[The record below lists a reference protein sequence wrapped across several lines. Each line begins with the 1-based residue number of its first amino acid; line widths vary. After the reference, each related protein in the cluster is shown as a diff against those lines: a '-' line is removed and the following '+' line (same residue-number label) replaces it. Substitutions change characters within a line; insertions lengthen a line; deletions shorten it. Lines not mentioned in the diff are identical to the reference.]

1 MPSDE
6 LDLSRMAKVM
16 ESLVYAVTFQ
26 KRNDQLL
33 VPLWS
38 VLPPSLSWV
47 VYVVPLM
54 LYLALPMRLA

>member
-6 LDLSRMAKVM
+6 LDLSWMANVM

-47 VYVVPLM
+47 VYEVPLM